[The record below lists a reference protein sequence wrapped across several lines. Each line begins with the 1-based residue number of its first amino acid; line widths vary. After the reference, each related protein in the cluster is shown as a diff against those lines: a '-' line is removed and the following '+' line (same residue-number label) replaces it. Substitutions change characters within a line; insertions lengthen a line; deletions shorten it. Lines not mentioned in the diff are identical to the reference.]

1 VSPAAPLTN
10 STRNRILGL
19 QGTEKRKKI
28 LRHAGSKS
36 VQIGRLAH
44 QLAQHGPGSF
54 IHLGA
59 TRFARNASFLC
70 IQYGRAPFFGKVPN
84 VKFLMQRYTVTC
96 AIFRTRL
103 PALVRPQN
111 FKSSNQSKFSV
122 VSDFKRCFNKSRDFC
137 KPQGRELHTFI
148 ASKTFFRLS
157 GWGTPNRRA
166 PGRIECTNPR
176 PKPLKRAPKPSMG
189 VGTDTSPDLGA
200 PDELGSDNT
209 LLRKRK

>member
-1 VSPAAPLTN
+1 M
-10 STRNRILGL
+10 
-19 QGTEKRKKI
+19 

-70 IQYGRAPFFGKVPN
+70 IQCGRAPFFGKVPN

-122 VSDFKRCFNKSRDFC
+122 VSDFKRCFNKSRDC
-137 KPQGRELHTFI
+137 LHKARRAAHTFL
-148 ASKTFFRLS
+148 ASKKRFSSFRLGYAILQS
-157 GWGTPNRRA
+157 T
-166 PGRIECTNPR
+166 R
-176 PKPLKRAPKPSMG
+176 PY
-189 VGTDTSPDLGA
+189 
-200 PDELGSDNT
+200 
-209 LLRKRK
+209 